1 MIPYGI
7 AHCHACFDLYGN
19 GFLLTRQWSL
29 LSILLTLDCG
39 LNFNVYKMASKLH
52 CLTNQDKP
60 DNGQWHRYHTRCF
73 RNKCD
78 IVEEPNSS
86 SDHDIRVKFVSL
98 ITRNLKA
105 IWLST
110 KILIKIRT

>member
-60 DNGQWHRYHTRCF
+60 DNGQWHTRAAQNLVFSEKLC
-73 RNKCD
+73 
-78 IVEEPNSS
+78 
-86 SDHDIRVKFVSL
+86 SL
-98 ITRNLKA
+98 GETVFGLGHK
-105 IWLST
+105 
-110 KILIKIRT
+110 